1 MIIVALKGNDDM
13 IDKRYLTKILQAG
26 KNPTHDEIEE
36 ILKKA
41 KGRKKLNLL
50 EIAML
55 LNAHESEQLEHIY
68 RIAGELKDE
77 IYGNRVV
84 IFAPLYISNFCVNN
98 CKYCGYRR
106 DNKFPR
112 KKLTQEEIK
121 KQAINLEK
129 LGHKRLALE
138 VGEAPVETP
147 IDYVVESIKTIYEN
161 SSIRRINVNI
171 AATTVEEYKMLHEVG
186 IGTYILFQETYDR
199 DAYLDQHPKSLKGDY
214 DYHLHAFDRAFEAG
228 IDDVGAGVLFGL
240 ADYKF
245 EVLSLITHNRYLEK
259 KYGVGFHTI
268 SVPRLKKAEGMSLED
283 YPHMISDEQFKRLVT
298 ILRLAVPYI
307 GLILSTRESK
317 EMREELISAG
327 VSQISAGSK
336 TDVGGYHEELE
347 ESEQE
352 HDQFEL
358 SDERSVAEVNKDLIN
373 RGFIPSYCTACY
385 RKGRTG
391 DRFMELAKNGNIG
404 LICEPNALMTLCEYV
419 MDYGDQE
426 LIESGLKYILEHANT
441 IKNQT
446 IKEKLKDNIFRI
458 IKGER
463 DLFF

>member
-1 MIIVALKGNDDM
+1 MSEQV
-13 IDKRYLTKILQAG
+13 IDKKYIEKLLKAARH
-26 KNPTHDEIEE
+26 PSMDEIKR
-36 ILKKA
+36 IMKKA
-41 KGRKKLNLL
+41 KSRIKLNHM
-50 EIAML
+50 EIAVL
-55 LNAHESEQLEHIY
+55 LNAHDKVQLKEVY
-68 RIAGELKDE
+68 EIAGKIKEE

-84 IFAPLYISNFCVNN
+84 MFAPLYISNYCVNN

-106 DNKFPR
+106 DNHFDRR
-112 KKLTQEEIK
+112 KLAQEEIK
-121 KQAINLEK
+121 RQAINLEK

-138 VGEAPVETP
+138 VGESPKETP
-147 IDYVVESIKTIYEN
+147 IDYVVESIKTIYDN

-171 AATTVEEYKMLHEVG
+171 AATTVEEYKLLHEVG

-199 DAYLDQHPKSLKGDY
+199 EAFEDQHPKSLKGDY

-240 ADYKF
+240 ANWKY
-245 EVLSLITHNRYLEK
+245 EVMGLIIHNEYLEE

-268 SVPRLKKAEGMSLED
+268 SVPRLKKADGMSLKD
-283 YPHMISDEQFKRLVT
+283 YPHIIDDEQFKRLVT
-298 ILRLAVPYI
+298 IIRLAVPYVGI
-307 GLILSTRESK
+307 ILSTRETK
-317 EMREELISAG
+317 EIREELIKHG

-336 TDVGGYHEELE
+336 TDVGGYHDDIEEHD
-347 ESEQE
+347 

-358 SDERSVAEVNKDLIN
+358 SDERSVMEINKDLISK
-373 RGFIPSYCTACY
+373 GFIPSYCTACY

-391 DRFMELAKNGNIG
+391 DRFMSLAKAGTIG
-404 LICEPNALMTLCEYV
+404 LICEPNALMTLTEYV
-419 MDYGDQE
+419 MDYGDQD
-426 LIESGLKYILEHANT
+426 LIETGLAYVLKHSDT

-446 IKEKLKDNIFRI
+446 VKEKLKTNIYRI

>member
-1 MIIVALKGNDDM
+1 MYEQVINPEYINKVLHA
-13 IDKRYLTKILQAG
+13 A
-26 KNPTHDEIEE
+26 KNPTMDEIHK
-36 ILKKA
+36 IMRKA
-41 KGRKKLNLL
+41 KNRKKLNHMD
-50 EIAML
+50 IAKL
-55 LNAHESEQLEHIY
+55 LNAHDSKQQKEIY
-68 RIAGELKDE
+68 EIAGELKEE
-77 IYGNRVV
+77 IYGSRVV
-84 IFAPLYISNFCVNN
+84 IFAPLYISNYCVNN

-106 DNKFPR
+106 DNKFAR
-112 KKLTQEEIK
+112 RKLTQAEIK
-121 KQAINLEK
+121 AQAINLER

-147 IDYVVESIKTIYEN
+147 IDYVIDSIKTIYDN

-171 AATTVEEYKMLHEVG
+171 AATTVEEYKQLKEVG

-199 DAYLDQHPKSLKGDY
+199 NAYEDQHPKSLKGDY

-240 ADYKF
+240 ADWKF
-245 EVLSLITHNRYLEK
+245 EVMSLIIHNEYLEE

-283 YPHMISDEQFKRLVT
+283 YPHIINDEQFKRLVT
-298 ILRLAVPYI
+298 IIRLAVPYVGI
-307 GLILSTRESK
+307 ILSTRETK
-317 EMREELISAG
+317 EMREELIKHG

-336 TDVGGYHEELE
+336 TDVGGYHEEEVE
-347 ESEQE
+347 ED

-358 SDERSVAEVNKDLIN
+358 SDERSVMEVNKDLIEK
-373 RGFIPSYCTACY
+373 GFIPSYCTACY

-391 DRFMELAKNGNIG
+391 DRFMSLAKAGTIG

-419 MDYGDQE
+419 MDYGDQK
-426 LIESGLKYILEHANT
+426 LIESGLKFIFEHADT

-446 IKEKLKDNIFRI
+446 VKDKLKANIYRI

>member
-1 MIIVALKGNDDM
+1 M
-13 IDKRYLTKILQAG
+13 IDTNYIEKILQAG
-26 KNPTHDEIEE
+26 KNPTHEEIDE

-41 KGRKKLNLL
+41 KGRKQLNLF
-50 EIAML
+50 EVAML
-55 LNAHESEQLEHIY
+55 LNAHEESQLESIY

-106 DNKFPR
+106 DNKFDR
-112 KKLTQEEIK
+112 KKLSQEKIK
-121 KQAINLEK
+121 EQAINLEK

-138 VGEAPVETP
+138 VGESPKETP
-147 IDYVVESIKTIYEN
+147 IDYVVESIKTIYDN

-171 AATTVEEYKMLHEVG
+171 AATTVEEYKKLHEVG
-186 IGTYILFQETYDR
+186 IGTYILFQETYDKK
-199 DAYLDQHPKSLKGDY
+199 AFAEQHPKSLKGDY
-214 DYHLHAFDRAFEAG
+214 EYHLHAFDRAFEAG

-240 ADYKF
+240 ANYKF
-245 EVLSLITHNRYLEK
+245 EVLSLITHNRYLED

-283 YPHMISDEQFKRLVT
+283 YPNMISDKQFKRLVT

-307 GLILSTRESK
+307 GLILSTRETK
-317 EMREELISAG
+317 EIREELISAG

-336 TDVGGYHEELE
+336 TDVGGYHEEHE
-347 ESEQE
+347 EVKD

-358 SDERSVAEVNKDLIN
+358 SDERSVADVNKDLIN
-373 RGFIPSYCTACY
+373 AGYIPSYCTACY

-391 DRFMELAKNGNIG
+391 DRFMELAKNGTIG
-404 LICEPNALMTLCEYV
+404 LICEPNALMTLCEYI

-426 LIESGLKYILEHANT
+426 LIEKGLKYILEHAGT

-446 IKEKLKDNIFRI
+446 IKEKLKSNIFQI

>member
-1 MIIVALKGNDDM
+1 M
-13 IDKRYLTKILQAG
+13 IDRAYIEKILKAA
-26 KNPTHDEIEE
+26 KHPTMGEIQK
-36 ILKKA
+36 IMDKA
-41 KGRKKLNLL
+41 QKRKKLNHM
-50 EIAML
+50 EIAIL
-55 LNAHESEQLEHIY
+55 LNAHDQRQIEEIY
-68 RIAGELKDE
+68 DIAGEIKEE

-106 DNKFPR
+106 DNKFDR
-112 KKLTQEEIK
+112 VKLKQEEIK
-121 KQAINLEK
+121 QQAINLEK

-138 VGEAPVETP
+138 VGEAPKETP
-147 IDYVVESIKTIYEN
+147 IDYVIESIKTIYDN

-171 AATTVEEYKMLHEVG
+171 AATSVEEYKKLKDVG
-186 IGTYILFQETYDR
+186 IGTYILFQETYDKE
-199 DAYLDQHPKSLKGDY
+199 AYLDQHPKSLKGDY

-240 ADYKF
+240 ANWKY
-245 EVLSLITHNRYLEK
+245 EVMSLIIHNDYLEE

-283 YPHMISDEQFKRLVT
+283 YPNIITDEQFKRLVT
-298 ILRLAVPYI
+298 ILRLAVPYV
-307 GLILSTRESK
+307 GLILSTRETM
-317 EMREELISAG
+317 EMREELIKHG

-336 TDVGGYHEELE
+336 TDVGGYHDEIEEKID
-347 ESEQE
+347 

-358 SDERSVAEVNKDLIN
+358 SDERSVMDVNKDLLN
-373 RGFIPSYCTACY
+373 KGFIPSYCTACY

-391 DRFMELAKNGNIG
+391 DRFMRLAKAGTIG

-419 MDYGDQE
+419 MDYGDE
-426 LIESGLKYILEHANT
+426 NLIETGLKYIFKQT
-441 IKNQT
+441 DKIKHQT
-446 IKEKLKDNIFRI
+446 VKEKLKTNIYRI